1 MMCAAGS
8 NLNSFAKNFAPPVM
22 FSDLAAYKIHPI
34 MTDPESERKSEKNLK
49 ASIYNIFFIRCKDSN
64 FMASEHVCYPICQL
78 CN

>member
-34 MTDPESERKSEKNLK
+34 MTDPVSERKSKK
-49 ASIYNIFFIRCKDSN
+49 IMASRSNIRTFFIFCIK
-64 FMASEHVCYPICQL
+64 
-78 CN
+78 

>member
-34 MTDPESERKSEKNLK
+34 MTDPKSEKKSLEK
-49 ASIYNIFFIRCKDSN
+49 KL
-64 FMASEHVCYPICQL
+64 MASRSNIGTFFH
-78 CN
+78 